1 MNLSRPNAGPMGT
14 GMSRLAFTDSRMD
27 TFLRLCLFTVP
38 LRGLPLGFARDGGQS
53 MSDDTLIIPHGA
65 TSVPLSGLG
74 FSCHDAKK
82 QLPLFRRAD
91 VSSGCIWLSEKVARS
106 DCQITAYLPAALLT
120 LRTVIFCRNELLLHP
135 RLRWSKDGAI

>member
-1 MNLSRPNAGPMGT
+1 MGNKHSFVFVFLSEMNLSPPNAGPIGT
-14 GMSRLAFTDSRMD
+14 DMSRLAFTDSRMD

-91 VSSGCIWLSEKVARS
+91 VSSGCI
-106 DCQITAYLPAALLT
+106 
-120 LRTVIFCRNELLLHP
+120 
-135 RLRWSKDGAI
+135 